1 MRSVGSPDEKMMIET
16 AYSPL
21 DNTWH
26 LAWPDRVKQHDLV
39 FGMPPDDPTQGLAV
53 GTGAIGGLIWTEDS
67 RLIMAINRDDTFD
80 DREDEEFDFYA
91 EHNSTLRHCGR
102 LILDFSVPVFNSWY
116 QEYFQARLNLDA
128 ATAQIKNRTLFGGV
142 DILAYGS
149 YGHDVLVL
157 VCQAESSEPISVS
170 MTLERWGSR
179 MFTRWYSSME
189 NDPTAGLDG
198 TQTQVEDGCI
208 LIRQKLRTLDFVTAL
223 LAEPVQTGRKLH
235 SRAGRLETEA
245 AQKTQFVLYL
255 TVVTSES
262 AADPEQAARRRLL
275 AARDAGEAAIRAQH
289 LAEWQ
294 SFWAS
299 SFIAIPDDYV
309 ENIWHYILYLN
320 QSSSRG
326 RYPPHFINGLWN
338 FNQDFMPWA
347 NYFHWNMQ
355 NYTWSLHPGNHAELA
370 LPYLN
375 YRFRQLPLARR
386 YARKFKDKDG
396 AFYADVAD
404 RRGYNSRQVGNN
416 NTPGSQIALLFWKHY
431 RFTGDT
437 VFLAEK
443 AWPVIREAA
452 RYYAGLAVLEA
463 DGRYHVH
470 NTQTYEGSPLFDD
483 AITDLAMIKALF
495 PVALQAAALVGY
507 TGEELDLWRDIA
519 ARCADFKRVP
529 LEKEEYEECDGVKY
543 LTAGIGKGQ
552 PCQSDQ
558 VFAGGKYRTLEGI
571 DEQSDNTDGVPDY
584 VAASVKGSAKGSWLR
599 CRYAHKDGYYGIPDA
614 ELAVVFPSG
623 VISLKDRHT
632 DAFRAAVNQ
641 VRIHPP
647 TDPGTNAAG
656 GMDLTA
662 KLCHGWCPYPVVLAR
677 LGLADELATELRSLV
692 SVYQCYPNGFGQWGP
707 FPGFINDRDQRWG
720 KWWKFRHFG
729 NETLNVVCAALD
741 EMLLQSHEPAI
752 RLCPAVPRD
761 WPVAFRLAAEGGFV
775 VNLEQAE
782 GQVQWACLESRLGN
796 PCALVVPWQDAEKVY
811 VTVIHE
817 TGTVAEELAL
827 AVENDGNDRIIR
839 FPTVKGSRYLVS
851 PRARELEQRVLKV
864 RTFTANQDRKTLGFA
879 ALGTAKLY

>member
-1 MRSVGSPDEKMMIET
+1 MVKT

-26 LAWPDRVKQHDLV
+26 LNWPDRLKQHDLV
-39 FGMPPDDPTQGLAV
+39 FRMPPDDPTQGLAI
-53 GTGAIGGLIWTEDS
+53 GTGAIGGLVWLEDS
-67 RLIMAINRDDTFD
+67 KLIMAINRDDAFD
-80 DREDEEFDFYA
+80 DREDEEFNFYA

-102 LILDFSVPVFNSWY
+102 LTLDFSVPVFNSWY
-116 QEYFQARLNLDA
+116 QKDFNARLNLDE
-128 ATAQIKNRTLFGGV
+128 ATARIKACTPFSGV
-142 DILAYGS
+142 DVLAYGS
-149 YGHDVLVL
+149 CHQDVLVL
-157 VCQAESSEPISVS
+157 VCQIENSEAVPVTIG
-170 MTLERWGSR
+170 LERWGSR

-189 NDPTAGLDG
+189 DDPTAGLDG
-198 TQTQVEDGCI
+198 TQTSVDDDVI

-223 LAEPVQTGRKLH
+223 MVDRVHTAGKKLH

-245 AQKTQFVLYL
+245 ATHTQFVLYL

-262 AADPEQAARRRLL
+262 AEDPEDAARQRLM
-275 AARDAGEAAIRAQH
+275 AAREAGEAVIRRRH
-289 LAEWQ
+289 IAEWK
-294 SFWAS
+294 SFWEA
-299 SFIAIPDDYV
+299 SFISIPDNYL
-309 ENIWHYILYLN
+309 ENIWHFILYLN

-370 LPYLN
+370 MPYLN
-375 YRFRQLPLARR
+375 YRFRQLPHAMR
-386 YARKFKDKDG
+386 YARQFKGKKG

-404 RRGYNSRQVGNN
+404 RRGYNSKQVGNN

-431 RFTGDT
+431 RYTGDSD
-437 VFLAEK
+437 FLAEK

-452 RYYAGLAVLEA
+452 RFYADMAELES
-463 DGRYHVH
+463 DGFYHIH

-483 AITDLAMIKALF
+483 AITDLAMMKALF
-495 PVALQAAALVGY
+495 PVALEAAGLVGY
-507 TGEELDLWRDIA
+507 ADEELALWRDIVS
-519 ARCADFKRVP
+519 RCVDFRTVP
-529 LEKEEYEECDGVKY
+529 LEEEEYEVRDGVKY
-543 LTAGIGKGQ
+543 LAAGVGKGQ
-552 PCQSDQ
+552 PCLSDM
-558 VFAGGKYRTLEGI
+558 VFAGGKYRTLEGV
-571 DEQSDNTDGVPDY
+571 DEQSDSTEGVPDY
-584 VAASVKGSAKGSWLR
+584 VANGVKGSSRGSYLR
-599 CRYAHKDGYYGIPDA
+599 CRYAHKDGYYGIPDP

-623 VISLKDRHT
+623 VIGLRDRQSE
-632 DAFRAAVNQ
+632 AFRTAVNQ

-647 TDPGTNAAG
+647 TDPGQNEAG
-656 GMDLTA
+656 GMNLAA

-720 KWWKFRHFG
+720 KWWKFRHLG

-761 WPVAFRLAAEGGFV
+761 WPVSFRLAAEGGFI

-796 PCALVVPWQDAEKVY
+796 PCALVVPWPDADIVY
-811 VTVIHE
+811 VTVISE
-817 TGTVAEELAL
+817 QGDAVKEMILTVQT
-827 AVENDGNDRIIR
+827 DRDDRIIR
-839 FPTVKGSRYLVS
+839 FPTQKGCRYLVS
-851 PRARELEQRVLKV
+851 EREREIELRELEARS
-864 RTFTANQDRKTLGFA
+864 FSPNQDFKTLGYA
-879 ALGTAKLY
+879 SLGLKKLY